1 MKKLVFSLLFLV
13 SCSNLSKNTIE
24 SGKFY
29 VRNGVQAERS
39 WNEDLIFD
47 RFSWYHE
54 LSLQFEI
61 MLGNISPQSG
71 FNFWFSKDELDFM
84 SKCTHPQLMLAYSI
98 DTSIIPYS
106 TLNDQLEKN
115 GITKIELI
123 EFKKNLNAHP
133 DSSGNS
139 LKHYRVFGLCRK
151 NGNLNPIKI
160 TFPGFSEKALN

>member
-1 MKKLVFSLLFLV
+1 MKILILSLLFLI

-29 VRNGVQAERS
+29 VRNGVQSDRT
-39 WNEDLIFD
+39 WKEDLSFD

-54 LSLQFEI
+54 LSLQFE
-61 MLGNISPQSG
+61 MMVADISPQSG
-71 FNFWFSKDELDFM
+71 FNFWFSKDELEFVT
-84 SKCTHPQLMLAYSI
+84 KCSHPQILLAYSI
-98 DTSIIPYS
+98 DTTIIPYS
-106 TLNDQLEKN
+106 HLYDQLEKN
-115 GITKIELI
+115 GVVKLELI

-139 LKHYRVFGLCRK
+139 MRQYRVWSICRK

-160 TFPGFSEKALN
+160 TFPGFSEKSLK

>member
-1 MKKLVFSLLFLV
+1 MKKLIFSILFLV

-29 VRNGVQAERS
+29 VRNGVQAERT
-39 WNEDLIFD
+39 WKEDLSFD

-61 MLGNISPQSG
+61 MIGEISPQSG

-84 SKCTHPQLMLAYSI
+84 SKCTHPQIMIAYSI
-98 DTSIIPYS
+98 DTAIIPYS

-115 GITKIELI
+115 GVNKIELL

-139 LKHYRVFGLCRK
+139 LKNYRAFGLCRK

-160 TFPGFSEKALN
+160 TFPGFLEKPLK